1 MPIRARARSRSASVA
16 ISKMTNRL
24 YDFSSRMTTAMRNR
38 TLMPALL
45 LAIVAGCNGPL
56 DVKSKDT
63 IPTQTAISD
72 SSSARAAVAGMYH
85 GLQSLSSYGSDI
97 PEVGDLSSDNAEFS
111 GTSTSYGEIDD
122 NIISVSNTSV
132 LSIWA
137 QSYDNINRANEI
149 LDKLGTLT
157 NLEPSTRDE
166 LQGEAYF
173 VRALMY
179 HDLVKYFGDVPIRLH
194 PTTDPNA
201 GSSITRAPVS
211 AVYDQILADLDSA
224 ASRIS
229 DSSSTTTASG
239 GAVRALRARVLLYRG
254 DNVNAEIEAH
264 AVEDDFGYDLA
275 DNYSDL
281 YSASGNSTP
290 EDIFKVIATVHADQ
304 QSFLSY
310 DYFAK
315 ALGGTYLLRPTT
327 DLLAAY
333 DPDDLRGQWNISFA
347 GSRRYGSKYRSITGT
362 ENFPILRLG
371 EIILIRAEALARTN
385 HLPEAVAEMH
395 RTEARAT
402 APLFVLGTNTQQQVI
417 DAIVAERRLEM
428 ALEGDRWPDL
438 VRLGIAAEVM
448 DIDPT
453 QTLYPIPQSE
463 IDVTPGLTQNPGY

>member
-1 MPIRARARSRSASVA
+1 
-16 ISKMTNRL
+16 
-24 YDFSSRMTTAMRNR
+24 MRNR

-63 IPTQTAISD
+63 IPTATAIAD
-72 SSSARAAVAGMYH
+72 SSSARAAIAGMYH
-85 GLQSLSSYGSDI
+85 GLQSLNSYGEEI
-97 PEVGDLSSDNAEFS
+97 PELGDLSSDNAEFS

-122 NIISVSNTSV
+122 NAISTFNTAV
-132 LSIWA
+132 LDVWA
-137 QSYDNINRANEI
+137 QAYNNINRANEI

-157 NLEPSTRDE
+157 NLDPATRDE

-194 PTTDPNA
+194 ATTDPNA
-201 GSSITRAPVS
+201 GSTITRAPVS
-211 AVYDQILADLDSA
+211 AVYDQILLDLDSA

-239 GAVRALRARVLLYRG
+239 GAVRALRARVLFYRG
-254 DNVNAEIEAH
+254 DYAGAEAEAH
-264 AVEDDFGYDLA
+264 AVETDFGYDLA
-275 DNYSDL
+275 PNYSDL
-281 YSASGNSTP
+281 FTANGSPTP
-290 EDIFKVIATVHADQ
+290 EDIFKVIATVQQPQ

-310 DYFAK
+310 DYFARSI
-315 ALGGTYLLRPTT
+315 GGTYLLRPTSN
-327 DLLAAY
+327 LLSAY
-333 DPDDLRGQWNISFA
+333 EEDDLRGQWNISFA

-362 ENFPILRLG
+362 ENFPVLRLG
-371 EIILIRAEALARTN
+371 EIILIRAEALARLN
-385 HLPEAVAEMH
+385 QLPAAVTELN
-395 RTEARAT
+395 RTQARANS
-402 APLFVLGTNTQQQVI
+402 PLFVLGANTQQQVI
-417 DAIVAERRLEM
+417 DAIVDERRLEL

-438 VRLGIAAEVM
+438 VRLGIAADVM
-448 DIDPT
+448 GIDVT

>member
-1 MPIRARARSRSASVA
+1 
-16 ISKMTNRL
+16 MTNRL
-24 YDFSSRMTTAMRNR
+24 YDFSSGMATAMRNR
-38 TLMPALL
+38 FWTSALL

-56 DVKSKDT
+56 DVKSKNT
-63 IPTQTAISD
+63 IPTETAITD
-72 SSSARAAVAGMYH
+72 STSARAAVAGMYH

-122 NIISVSNTSV
+122 NIISAANTSV
-132 LSIWA
+132 LNIWA
-137 QSYDNINRANEI
+137 QAYDNINRANEI
-149 LDKLGTLT
+149 LDKLGALT
-157 NLEPSTRDE
+157 NFDPATRDE

-173 VRALMY
+173 VRALML

-201 GSSITRAPVS
+201 GATITRAPVS

-224 ASRIS
+224 GSRIS
-229 DSSSTTTASG
+229 DNSSTTTASV
-239 GAVRALRARVLLYRG
+239 GAVHALRARVLLYRG
-254 DNVNAEIEAH
+254 DYVNAEIEAH
-264 AVEDDFGYDLA
+264 AVEDIGYDLA
-275 DNYSDL
+275 PNYSDL
-281 YSASGNSTP
+281 YSATGNSTP
-290 EDIFKVIATVHADQ
+290 EDIFKVIATVHSDQ
-304 QSFLSY
+304 QSYLSY

-315 ALGGTYLLRPTT
+315 ALGGTYLLRPTSN
-327 DLLAAY
+327 LLAAY
-333 DPDDLRGQWNISFA
+333 DTADLRGKWNISFA

-362 ENFPILRLG
+362 ENFPVLRLG

-385 HLPEAVAEMH
+385 DLPGAVAEMN
-395 RTEARAT
+395 RTEARAN
-402 APLFVLGTNTQQQVI
+402 APLFVLGSNGQQEVI
-417 DAIVAERRLEM
+417 DAIVKERRLEM

-438 VRLGIAAEVM
+438 VRLGIAATTM